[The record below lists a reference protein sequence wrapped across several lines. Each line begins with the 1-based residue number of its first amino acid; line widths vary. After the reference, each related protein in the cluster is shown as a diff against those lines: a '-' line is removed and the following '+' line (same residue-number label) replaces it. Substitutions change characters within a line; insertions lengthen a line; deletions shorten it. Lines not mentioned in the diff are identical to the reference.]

1 MFAFFQSSR
10 AVDSS
15 NDLTNMVLK
24 YSANIFFIMIK
35 IFDTNYNTSGP
46 DALLLF
52 FKLFNFFSI
61 LAEYISTSVNIVIF
75 IRISFLDSGILL
87 TSSEVKAEQTF
98 FVLEQFLI

>member
-1 MFAFFQSSR
+1 
-10 AVDSS
+10 
-15 NDLTNMVLK
+15 
-24 YSANIFFIMIK
+24 MIK

-61 LAEYISTSVNIVIF
+61 FAEYISTSVNIVIF

-87 TSSEVKAEQTF
+87 TSEVKAEQTF